1 MALQPSGNKQ
11 VELVSI
17 ETEKLYF
24 TIKGKYRDTDFDY
37 SEDIFKDIFSCKC
50 TPEDD
55 LINVSMYSE
64 KVIFWEYQDYQ
75 IIIEDKG
82 NHVIEFYHENRL
94 IRDQITYT
102 TKSNKVLAGSINFK
116 SDIGMTEFIILVDN
130 QEHLIIRFE
139 VFPSKI
145 DYRKDYL
152 NILADI
158 NEEIYNLSFDFL
170 KRTYLN
176 MALSEKEG
184 NSLTEFYSILK
195 YIYDNLIKS
204 INVIVNQPHHSLV
217 KEERILPYHKL
228 KKTSSETVRW
238 LEKNTANLVKIDN
251 KYVPIKA
258 LNTNKTVTVDT
269 YENQYLK
276 YMIEMTIAR
285 LEELK
290 RKYSLLYRADDNVF
304 LSSVRTMIRKL
315 NSYIKSS
322 FLNKVSNY
330 QPRESFSLVFKM
342 APGYKDVY
350 KYYLMLKK
358 GLIMHGDVFKMSMK
372 EMAILYEYWC
382 FIKINSILRK
392 KYKLIQNDLI
402 KINNS
407 GVFVTLKKGSETQ
420 VTYQN
425 PKNGEIFIISY
436 NSLMKSETIPQKPD
450 NVFSIKKDR
459 NDVVYNYI
467 FDAKYRINFAN
478 PESSYRKN
486 YKKPGPEEDDINTM
500 HRYRDSI
507 VYQKSQE
514 GNQGNNIERSIF
526 GAYVLFPYSNEQ
538 EYREHAFYKS
548 IELVNVG
555 GIPFLPN
562 STKIMEEFLDELIE
576 ESSLSTYERSLK
588 QVGQE
593 YYLKDEYFSDR
604 SVLVGSLSNKEQ
616 LQINLENKFYH
627 TKLKNVDLNNH
638 LIKTI
643 AIGQSKRLF
652 GGDAGIKYY
661 GNVKD
666 IKLVKRSEI
675 KEIPKESEE
684 LYIRFEI
691 EEWKELVRPL
701 RVEGFQVI
709 KVLYTTDYLLHNSET
724 VSELCIQDK
733 EEFRLWMELKRLER
747 EVKAVVQDKN
757 ISNSTK
763 IRGFSFGKKDIYII
777 GDIIRVISN
786 GRTAEF
792 DRKDFRKNPKL
803 IIKMIRQF

>member
-11 VELVSI
+11 VELISI
-17 ETEKLYF
+17 ETEKLYL
-24 TIKGKYRDTDFDY
+24 TIKGKYHDTAFDY
-37 SEDIFKDIFSCKC
+37 SEEVFKDIFSCKC
-50 TPEDD
+50 TPEDE
-55 LINVSMYSE
+55 LINTNIYSE
-64 KVIFWEYQDYQ
+64 KVMFWEYQDYQ
-75 IIIEDKG
+75 IIIEDKS
-82 NHVIEFYHENRL
+82 NHAIEFYHENKL

-102 TKSNKVLAGSINFK
+102 TKSNRVLAGSINFK
-116 SDIGMTEFIILVDN
+116 SDIGTTEFIILVDN
-130 QEHLIIRFE
+130 KIHLFIRIE

-152 NILADI
+152 NILLDV

-176 MALSEKEG
+176 MTLSEKEG
-184 NSLTEFYSILK
+184 NSLTEFFSIFK
-195 YIYDNLIKS
+195 YIYDNLIKAV
-204 INVIVNQPHHSLV
+204 NVIVNQPHHSLV

-238 LEKNTANLVKIDN
+238 LEKNTTSLVKVDN
-251 KYVPIKA
+251 SYIPIKA

-290 RKYSLLYRADDNVF
+290 RKYRLLSRADDEVF
-304 LSSVRTMIRKL
+304 LNSVSDMIKRL
-315 NSYIKSS
+315 NSYIKIS
-322 FLNKVSNY
+322 FLNKVSGY

-358 GLIMHGDVFKMSMK
+358 GLIMYGDIFKMSMK
-372 EMAILYEYWC
+372 EMATLYEYWC

-392 KYKLIQNDLI
+392 KYKLIRNDLI

-425 PKNGEIFIISY
+425 TKNGEVFTISY

-459 NDVVYNYI
+459 NDVVYNYV

-478 PESSYRKN
+478 PGSRYREY
-486 YKKPGPEEDDINTM
+486 YKEPGPEEADINTM
-500 HRYRDSI
+500 HRYRDAIICQRCRES
-507 VYQKSQE
+507 
-514 GNQGNNIERSIF
+514 NIEKNIF
-526 GAYVLFPYSNEQ
+526 GAFVLFPYSNEQ
-538 EYREHAFYKS
+538 EYREHKFYKS

-555 GIPFLPN
+555 GVPFLPN

-593 YYLKDEYFSDR
+593 YYLKDQYFSDR

-652 GGDAGIKYY
+652 GNDAGIKHY
-661 GNVKD
+661 GKVKD

-675 KEIPKESEE
+675 KEIPKESDE

-691 EEWKELVRPL
+691 EEWKELDRPL

-709 KVLYTTDYLLHNSET
+709 RILYTTDYLLHNSET
-724 VSELCIQDK
+724 VSELCIQDE
-733 EEFRLWMELKRLER
+733 EEFRLWMELKRLDR
-747 EVKAVVQDKN
+747 EIKAVAQDNN

-763 IRGFSFGKKDIYII
+763 IRGFSLGNKDIYII
-777 GDIIRVISN
+777 DDMIRAISN
-786 GRTAEF
+786 GKPVEF
-792 DRKDFRKNPKL
+792 TRKDFRKNPKL
-803 IIKMIRQF
+803 IVKMIKQIEKDD

>member
-37 SEDIFKDIFSCKC
+37 SEDVFKDILFYKC
-50 TPEDD
+50 IPENE
-55 LINVSMYSE
+55 LINISTYSE
-64 KVIFWEYQDYQ
+64 KVMFWEYQDYQ

-82 NHVIEFYHENRL
+82 NHAIEFYHENKL

-102 TKSNKVLAGSINFK
+102 TKSNRVLAGSINFK

-130 QEHLIIRFE
+130 KEHLFIRIE

-145 DYRKDYL
+145 DYKKDYL
-152 NILADI
+152 NILLDV

-176 MALSEKEG
+176 MTLSEKEG
-184 NSLTEFYSILK
+184 NSLTEFFSIFK

-238 LEKNTANLVKIDN
+238 LEKNTTSLVKIDN
-251 KYVPIKA
+251 NYIPIKA

-290 RKYSLLYRADDNVF
+290 RKYGLLYRADDEVF
-304 LSSVRTMIRKL
+304 LNRVNTMVKKL

-322 FLNKVSNY
+322 FLNKVSSY

-372 EMAILYEYWC
+372 EMATLYEYWC

-392 KYKLIQNDLI
+392 KYKLIQNDLV

-425 PKNGEIFIISY
+425 PKNGELFTISY

-450 NVFSIKKDR
+450 NVFSIKKDG

-478 PESSYRKN
+478 QGSRYREY

-500 HRYRDSI
+500 HRYRDAI
-507 VYQKSQE
+507 IYQKSQE
-514 GNQGNNIERSIF
+514 SNIERNIF
-526 GAYVLFPYSNEQ
+526 GAFVLFPYNNEQ
-538 EYREHAFYKS
+538 KYREHKFYKS
-548 IELVNVG
+548 IDLVNVG

-593 YYLKDEYFSDR
+593 YYLKDQYFSDR
-604 SVLVGSLSNKEQ
+604 SVLVGSLSSKEQ
-616 LQINLENKFYH
+616 LHINLENKFYH

-652 GGDAGIKYY
+652 GNDAGIKYY

-675 KEIPKESEE
+675 KEIPKESDE

-691 EEWKELVRPL
+691 EEWKELDRPL

-709 KVLYTTDYLLHNSET
+709 RVLYTTDYLLNNSET
-724 VSELCIQDK
+724 VSELCIKDK
-733 EEFRLWMELKRLER
+733 EEFRLWMELKRLDI
-747 EVKAVVQDKN
+747 EVKAVAQDNN

-763 IRGFSFGKKDIYII
+763 IRGFSYSNKDIYII
-777 GDIIRVISN
+777 DDMIRVISN
-786 GRTAEF
+786 GRPVEF
-792 DRKDFRKNPKL
+792 TRKDFRKNPKL
-803 IIKMIRQF
+803 IVKMITQLEEHH